1 MMGELILSV
10 DTGSPVL
17 EKCLARMLQIC
28 RGSALALNEFGLEV
42 TDAVLLG
49 APNMIDVVGD
59 KQNLLFILS
68 GTLAALDY
76 IPTKGHGK
84 LRLSRYKHQDR
95 R

>member
-28 RGSALALNEFGLEV
+28 RGSALALDDFGLEV

-49 APNMIDVVGD
+49 APNMIDVVGA

-68 GTLAALDY
+68 GTCGA
-76 IPTKGHGK
+76 
-84 LRLSRYKHQDR
+84 
-95 R
+95 